1 MIKDMDESLREKRD
15 KLYAEQML
23 RIVEY
28 MRKNPRWK
36 LYMNDFTD
44 ILTRIHDIATR
55 FDGVGHVK

>member
-1 MIKDMDESLREKRD
+1 MKEIYITMPLKIYMYAGFVIDED
-15 KLYAEQML
+15 
-23 RIVEY
+23 Y